1 MIRQKDV
8 ITIRVP
14 YPNIHSGLAEKAH
27 MYICKKHDIESEYE
41 LIKCQSFK
49 NKNLLYLNHRVI
61 EDANIKRN
69 PFNHKSLID
78 CDKLFLCQNINIPDI
93 FLTSKRR
100 DVCSDLY
107 DDIIDELNEDGFDI
121 ISLSTEEMKCIND
134 VL

>member
-8 ITIRVP
+8 ITIRMP
-14 YPNIHSGLAEKAH
+14 YPNIHSRLAKKAH

-41 LIKCQSFK
+41 LIKCQSYK
-49 NKNLLYLNHRVI
+49 TKDLPYLNHRII
-61 EDANIKRN
+61 EDADIRRN
-69 PFNHKSLID
+69 PFNHRSLID
-78 CDKLFLCQNINIPDI
+78 CDKLFLCQNINISDV

-107 DDIIDELNEDGFDI
+107 DDIINELNEDGFDT
-121 ISLSTEEMKCIND
+121 ISLPAEDMKCIND